1 MASISALTNAFENS
15 LTLTEDCSFATLEE
29 MMLVDLCKNWI
40 KPINLSK
47 ELCVADFNLSKD
59 FTKVAD
65 VGLDNDLTVK
75 GKKARNTVIKFHPID
90 KKQWQK
96 EVEHVYLIVVNGR
109 IVKIGGTRKGLKGR
123 AASYLCGHHVQ
134 ERQKSGRCSVT
145 NAYVYNTLHFYLRN
159 GFKIEI
165 YAHEIEPV
173 IVDVNIFGQIKKVS
187 AQVYQAF
194 ESYCLEQYKRQVGTY
209 PILSDN
215 ADPTYKD

>member
-1 MASISALTNAFENS
+1 MASLEELSNAFQGS
-15 LTLTEDCSFATLEE
+15 LKLNEVDIASLEDLIIDD
-29 MMLVDLCKNWI
+29 MCKNWI
-40 KPINLSK
+40 KAINLSS
-47 ELCVADFNLSKD
+47 ELLVSDYTVGHA

-65 VGLDNDLTVK
+65 VVLDNDFTAK
-75 GKKARNTVIKFHPID
+75 GKKARNTVIKFEPND

-96 EVEHVYLIVVNGR
+96 EVEYVYLIVVNGK

-145 NAYVYNTLHFYLRN
+145 NAYVYNTLHFYLKN
-159 GFKIEI
+159 GFTIEI
-165 YAHEIEPV
+165 YAYEIEPV
-173 IVDVNIFGQIKKVS
+173 IVDVNIFGQVRKVS

-194 ESYCLEQYKRQVGTY
+194 EAYCLEEYKKQTGKY
-209 PILSDN
+209 PVLSDN